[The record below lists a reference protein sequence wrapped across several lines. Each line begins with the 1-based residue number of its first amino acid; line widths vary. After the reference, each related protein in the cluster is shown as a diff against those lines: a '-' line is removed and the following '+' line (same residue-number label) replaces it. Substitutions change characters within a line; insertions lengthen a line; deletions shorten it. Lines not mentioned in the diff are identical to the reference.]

1 MAKYTIDMLA
11 AEMEATA
18 TKLRNASESDKNQIL
33 AEMDA
38 IALRSAKLVG
48 VEADKL
54 RSEIEATASA
64 LETASADSF
73 AWLGESLQRS
83 VADITA
89 DLQELKTGQK
99 ALRKN
104 QDSWGNRIVD
114 ALKDLGNRIGSY
126 VSTPAIIVEAIIA
139 VIVGIVVGW
148 LVKGGSAKVM
158 EKIYDPESKTAI
170 MAVPQYTNWEQW
182 ALAICF
188 GVLAA
193 IVLFGVCYGITKL
206 VVRSKKS

>member
-1 MAKYTIDMLA
+1 MAKYTIDKLA
-11 AEMEATA
+11 AEMEVTA
-18 TKLRNASESDKNQIL
+18 TKLRAASASDRDQIL
-33 AEMDA
+33 NEMDA
-38 IALRSAKLVG
+38 IARRAAKLVG

-54 RSEIEATASA
+54 RSEIEVTASA

-104 QDSWGNRIVD
+104 QDGWGNRIMD
-114 ALKDLGNRIGSY
+114 AFKDLGNRIGSY

-139 VIVGIVVGW
+139 IVVGIVVGW
-148 LVKGGSAKVM
+148 LVKAGSARVM